1 MTTTAPLPPERYRL
15 RVEGMTCGHC
25 ASRVEQAALGVEGVA
40 SARVDLEAGILEV
53 SGGRPHQVIEAV
65 REAGYEATI
74 VAEEPEVCPLPE
86 PGSSPSP
93 APVLTPS
100 EEEGA
105 EPAPS
110 PGGFYTVLIDDMT
123 CASCVSRVE
132 RAIRSVPGVTDAAV
146 DLVNG
151 TARVRGGD
159 PRAVVA
165 AIVDQGYPARLAEA
179 PASTG
184 SYEIEV
190 DDMTCA
196 SCVSR
201 VEKAIRAVPGVEEA
215 AVDLVAG
222 RARVTGGDPE
232 AVVAAVID
240 QGYPARLAARRPANE
255 FRLHFPAESDRQA
268 ALETLEQLLQE
279 EAAGVDAASWPEVA
293 VKTALPPAELLVAL
307 RRAGFAAQIREQFV
321 DPYVEQARKARQEIR
336 RSWQRALVAGTVG
349 GLLIAGEFSGVLPHL
364 DDASALGIGGR
375 GVWALI
381 ALVVLGAMGFS
392 GRNYY
397 LTALKQARHG
407 AANMDTLVALGTSAA
422 WIASVIFIADP
433 DFIPGEP
440 KLYLDAAVLI
450 LAFLQVGHALEVKAK
465 RTTSEAIGA
474 LLKLAPKTASVVV
487 EGEEV
492 ELPVSLLRP
501 GDRFRVRPGET
512 IPIDGVVEEGGS
524 SVDESL
530 LTGEPIPVEKGPGD
544 AVTGG
549 TRNLGGSLLA
559 RVSRPASE
567 TTLSHIIEMVKQAQ
581 LSKPPIG
588 RLVDRVS
595 AVFVP
600 IVVLIAI
607 VTFVTWYLV
616 GPEPSLAYALTAGI
630 SVLVIAC
637 PCALGLAT
645 PIAIMMGTARAA
657 QLNILIRNSEALQS
671 AASITHLVVD
681 KTGTLTRGRPEVT
694 ALHPAEGVDEARLLQ
709 LAASLERHS
718 EHPLAE
724 AIERA
729 AQARSLSPLPVESFR
744 AVSGRGIEA
753 RVEGVRT
760 WLGSRAY
767 LEEQGIELPDT
778 LAGEAESEA
787 RLGGTPIWLGSEA
800 GLLGLLILKDPL
812 REETPAAV
820 KALKRRGITLVMCTG
835 DNAVTARAV
844 AAELGIDQVHAEVM
858 PEDKLQVVKA
868 LQQQGHKV
876 GMVGDGVNDAP
887 ALAQADTSFAIGSGT
902 DVAVEN
908 ADVTLAG
915 DSLANVTTAIEISSA
930 TLRNIK
936 QNLVGAFVYNVTG
949 IPLAAGVLYPWTGW
963 LLEPMFASAAMA
975 LSSVTVVTN
984 ANRLRFFQPK
994 F

>member
-1 MTTTAPLPPERYRL
+1 MTSAPPPPEQYRL

-86 PGSSPSP
+86 PGSGPPS
-93 APVLTPS
+93 L
-100 EEEGA
+100 
-105 EPAPS
+105 
-110 PGGFYTVLIDDMT
+110 
-123 CASCVSRVE
+123 
-132 RAIRSVPGVTDAAV
+132 DAGLESA
-146 DLVNG
+146 
-151 TARVRGGD
+151 
-159 PRAVVA
+159 PRA
-165 AIVDQGYPARLAEA
+165 G
-179 PASTG
+179 G
-184 SYEIEV
+184 SPYTILI

-201 VEKAIRAVPGVEEA
+201 VEKAIRAVPGVKEA

-222 RARVTGGDPE
+222 RARVTGGDPQ

-240 QGYPARLAARRPANE
+240 QGYPARLAAQRPANE

-268 ALETLEQLLQE
+268 ALETLERLLQE

-307 RRAGFAAQIREQFV
+307 RRAGFATEIREQFV
-321 DPYVEQARKARQEIR
+321 DPYVEQAHKARQEIR
-336 RSWQRALVAGTVG
+336 RSWQRALVAGLVG
-349 GLLIAGEFSGVLPHL
+349 GALIAGEFSGVLPHL
-364 DDASALGIGGR
+364 EDATALGIGGR

-381 ALVVLGAMGFS
+381 ALVVLGAMWFS

-397 LTALKQARHG
+397 LTALKQARHL

-512 IPIDGVVEEGGS
+512 IPIDGVVEEGSS

-530 LTGEPIPVEKGPGD
+530 LTGEPIPVEKGTGD
-544 AVTGG
+544 EVTGG
-549 TRNLGGSLLA
+549 TRNLNGSLLA

-600 IVVLIAI
+600 IVVVIAI

-645 PIAIMMGTARAA
+645 PIAIMMGTGRAA

-694 ALHPAEGVDEARLLQ
+694 AIHPVEGVDEDRLLQ
-709 LAASLERHS
+709 LAASLEKHS

-724 AIERA
+724 AIDRA
-729 AQARSLSPLPVESFR
+729 AEARSLALLPVESFQ

-753 RVEGVRT
+753 QVEGKRT
-760 WLGSRAY
+760 WLGNRRY
-767 LEEQGIELPDT
+767 LEDQGIHLPER
-778 LAGEAESEA
+778 LAGVAESEA

-800 GLLGLLILKDPL
+800 GLLGLLILKDPV
-812 REETPAAV
+812 RDDTHAAV
-820 KALKRRGITLVMCTG
+820 KALQRRGITLVMCTG

-844 AAELGIDQVHAEVM
+844 ADQLGIGEVHSEVL
-858 PEDKLQVVKA
+858 PEEKLEVVKA

-908 ADVTLAG
+908 ADITLAG

-930 TLRNIK
+930 TLRNIR
-936 QNLVGAFVYNVTG
+936 QNLFGAFIYNVTG

-984 ANRLRFFQPK
+984 ANRLRFFKPR